1 MRTKVCRTLLAVVAC
16 LSCNLSAAAG
26 YPTKPIRIIVMST
39 AASGPDILARLI
51 GTRLT
56 EAWGQQ
62 VVVDNRPGASGNTGA
77 EIAAR
82 AGPDGH
88 TLLMA
93 TSQAAIVAA
102 MFDKLNYDLIK
113 DFTPISLLAS
123 TPFIM
128 VVNNAVP
135 ANSITELIALAK
147 SKPAQLHYGS
157 GGAGSPPHLAA
168 EIFKSATGID
178 LVHVPYKGVTPALA
192 DTVGGQIQLT
202 ISVVPMVLPSVKAG
216 RVRALGVTSLKRTS
230 LAPELPS
237 IAEFV
242 PGYEVIGWYGLLAPA
257 KTPGDI
263 IAKLNGELTKA
274 LASTELQD
282 RLSGMGAVALGTTA
296 DDFARHIRDEISKM
310 RKAIKLSGARAE

>member
-1 MRTKVCRTLLAVVAC
+1 M
-16 LSCNLSAAAG
+16 
-26 YPTKPIRIIVMST
+26 
-39 AASGPDILARLI
+39 
-51 GTRLT
+51 
-56 EAWGQQ
+56 
-62 VVVDNRPGASGNTGA
+62 
-77 EIAAR
+77 
-82 AGPDGH
+82 
-88 TLLMA
+88 
-93 TSQAAIVAA
+93 
-102 MFDKLNYDLIK
+102 
-113 DFTPISLLAS
+113 
-123 TPFIM
+123 
-128 VVNNAVP
+128 
-135 ANSITELIALAK
+135 
-147 SKPAQLHYGS
+147 
-157 GGAGSPPHLAA
+157 
-168 EIFKSATGID
+168 
-178 LVHVPYKGVTPALA
+178 PYKGVTPALA

-274 LASTELQD
+274 LASTELLD

>member
-1 MRTKVCRTLLAVVAC
+1 
-16 LSCNLSAAAG
+16 
-26 YPTKPIRIIVMST
+26 
-39 AASGPDILARLI
+39 
-51 GTRLT
+51 
-56 EAWGQQ
+56 
-62 VVVDNRPGASGNTGA
+62 
-77 EIAAR
+77 
-82 AGPDGH
+82 
-88 TLLMA
+88 MA

-113 DFTPISLLAS
+113 DFTPISLLAG
-123 TPFIM
+123 TPFIL

-216 RVRALGVTSLKRTS
+216 RARALGVTSLKRTS

-237 IAEFV
+237 IAELV

-282 RLSGMGAVALGTTA
+282 RLSGMGAVRLGNNRRRLRATHMRRNLEDAQSHQVVRRACGIIAAALERNGGSA
-296 DDFARHIRDEISKM
+296 IIP
-310 RKAIKLSGARAE
+310 RKHGDLSCEEPHQ